1 MPGELPPSP
10 ESPQG
15 TEAERPSKH
24 PRHDRR
30 ANVMPLSRRERARR
44 HAYTITALL
53 LLLILSLVAARF
65 IRVRTRPP
73 APAWVTPTPDEETK
87 GPVLLS
93 RWQKRSEP
101 PVVPS
106 QTQPP
111 VTMYQ
116 PAAGTKTFVGS
127 PDAQKLLSSRI
138 SLTKVT

>member
-73 APAWVTPTPDEETK
+73 ARKAHLKTLPLPPALSFTP
-87 GPVLLS
+87 
-93 RWQKRSEP
+93 R
-101 PVVPS
+101 
-106 QTQPP
+106 
-111 VTMYQ
+111 
-116 PAAGTKTFVGS
+116 
-127 PDAQKLLSSRI
+127 
-138 SLTKVT
+138 